1 MKIIPKCIKTKR
13 HLCASG
19 SILLPLAQK
28 WSLVGVVI
36 CGLSLVGAQSV
47 SAASITLTVPTEK
60 ALSLSLTPTA
70 SGSFNKSDAA
80 NITIKTDALAGYTL
94 SVKAKDGTDLKNK
107 TNPSDT
113 NIISSLGSTTV
124 SENDFKNATNTKY
137 NNKWGFAFGQG
148 TVGTTFRGLTGST
161 GVEIGRASEP
171 NDTINTYSI
180 VLGARVDNTIATGT
194 YSNTFIVEA
203 SANPVPYKVSYNP
216 NASSDQVKNMPDSNS
231 GQTDTEAFTITE
243 KQPTREGYRFIGW
256 CDGTTTKETDVD
268 ICSAGKSYQP
278 SDPYTLKE
286 KSQNVTLLAMW
297 AKDSQI
303 MQNWKGCDGLDY
315 STGANSAE
323 TILIDIRD
331 NKLYYVAKL
340 ADGRCWMTE
349 NLDLDIVNGKEYTVA
364 DTDLAFASDEDKG
377 ASRDDQDN
385 YVWKPSGSTHKTND
399 KSWVTT
405 LANEN
410 GDTIN
415 GDKVGDT
422 MQQSYDPGDYCWN
435 GTFITT
441 VPPVGQGEYFK
452 QHTEICQRHQKNS
465 DISEETLHHYLGNYY
480 NYGAAVAQNDT
491 SSKKNNLD
499 KYSTSICP
507 AGWQLP
513 VAKANPG
520 QTPNPISTIQE
531 LFQAASSAEG
541 QKLGYGKATFGAN
554 GNTHQAPYYITYAGY
569 WRGDLHDLGYT
580 GSYVHDAINSAQVPL
595 FTMFHANQGNINSVL
610 VGSWYRFWGL
620 SVRCVL
626 REE

>member
-1 MKIIPKCIKTKR
+1 M
-13 HLCASG
+13 A
-19 SILLPLAQK
+19 A
-28 WSLVGVVI
+28 
-36 CGLSLVGAQSV
+36 LSAFGAQSV

-60 ALSLSLTPTA
+60 ALSLNLTPTA

-94 SVKAKDGTDLKNK
+94 SIKAKDGTDLKNT

-113 NIISSLGSTTV
+113 NVISSLGSTTV
-124 SENDFKNATNTKY
+124 SENDFKNVANTNY

-303 MQNWKGCDGLDY
+303 MQNWKGCDSLEY
-315 STGANSAE
+315 STRNNPKE
-323 TILIDIRD
+323 ITLVDVRD
-331 NKLYYVAKL
+331 NKMYYVAKL

-349 NLDLDIVNGKEYTVA
+349 NLDLDIDGNRTYTVA
-364 DTDLAFASDEDKG
+364 DTDLAYATEEDKG
-377 ASRDDQDN
+377 DSKDADGN
-385 YVWKPSGSTHKTND
+385 YQWKPEKSTLDTNASTND
-399 KSWVTT
+399 FTYT
-405 LANEN
+405 NAR
-410 GDTIN
+410 
-415 GDKVGDT
+415 
-422 MQQSYDPGDYCWN
+422 SYDAGDYCWRS
-435 GTFITT
+435 GAFTEVSTDLK
-441 VPPVGQGEYFK
+441 VGSLEFDK
-452 QHTEICQRHQKNS
+452 FATACIRHQQVDGS
-465 DISEETLHHYLGNYY
+465 DQHYYLGNYY
-480 NYGAAVAQNDT
+480 NYGATVAQNDT
-491 SSKKNNLD
+491 SNRGENT
-499 KYSTSICP
+499 KYETSICP

-513 VAKANPG
+513 
-520 QTPNPISTIQE
+520 TLEDDDISTFE
-531 LFQAASSAEG
+531 KLFNAAKDDKA
-541 QKLGYGKATFGAN
+541 KNGYEEVKYGTN
-554 GNTHQAPYYITYAGY
+554 GNIYLAPYYLFYAGY
-569 WRGDLHDLGYT
+569 GRNFVEQLGYKGHYAT
-580 GSYVHDAINSAQVPL
+580 NVVRTERDSWHLDISVSY
-595 FTMFHANQGNINSVL
+595 L
-610 VGSWYRFWGL
+610 VSYAGGLYRNDGA
-620 SVRCVL
+620 SIRCVV
-626 REE
+626 REK